1 MLVEAAEDE
10 AHLRLMRELGLTSAM
25 VLPLLARDRV
35 LGALTLVSSDPGRQF
50 DDTDL
55 ELAQDLARRAAM
67 AIDNA
72 ILFRR
77 EHDAAVTLQRSLL
90 PQSLPQVEGMRFAA
104 RYEPAAPGLEVG
116 GDWYEVVA
124 LPDGTVGASIGD
136 VAGHG
141 IRAASMMGRIRPAL
155 RAYVLDGHGPLEA
168 VRRLD
173 RLMQELGEAEMT
185 TVFHIHID
193 PGEDSA
199 EYVRAGHM
207 PALLR
212 LPGGEVEVLEGAGT
226 PPLGIIEDAEFAADS
241 TPFPRGSLLVLY
253 TDGLIERRDTPI
265 EAGLDRLKQALAGA
279 PGEPEACLEALV
291 REFNTEDWPDDVALL
306 AVARD

>member
-1 MLVEAAEDE
+1 M
-10 AHLRLMRELGLTSAM
+10 
-25 VLPLLARDRV
+25 
-35 LGALTLVSSDPGRQF
+35 
-50 DDTDL
+50 
-55 ELAQDLARRAAM
+55 
-67 AIDNA
+67 
-72 ILFRR
+72 
-77 EHDAAVTLQRSLL
+77 
-90 PQSLPQVEGMRFAA
+90 
-104 RYEPAAPGLEVG
+104 
-116 GDWYEVVA
+116 
-124 LPDGTVGASIGD
+124 GASIGD

-173 RLMQELGEAEMT
+173 RLMRELGEAEMT

-193 PGEDSA
+193 PRDDSA
-199 EYVRAGHM
+199 EYVRAGHL

-253 TDGLIERRDTPI
+253 TDGLIERRDMPI
-265 EAGLDRLKQALAGA
+265 EASLERLKQALAGA
-279 PGEPEACLEALV
+279 PDDPEACLEAIV
-291 REFNTEDWPDDVALL
+291 REFDTEDWPDDVALL
-306 AVARD
+306 AVARDQARN